1 MTTKQESASSHTH
14 WQLAGIRH
22 HVFLKVFSVL
32 RHNLLGPISV
42 TRMNHSIMR
51 RNLEKD
57 VLDKGKTLERL
68 NKIDMQLEEAV
79 FGIRALS
86 VWDEA
91 SDNQALPGDI
101 VAAGLKLMSGFLTL
115 RNISVERLPEDSG
128 VDYAVVR
135 ESPFLYAWL
144 GLLCYIE
151 DHAQQPIDLHI
162 HFQDPTRLEIVITQ
176 PLYDVN
182 AQPAVDDA
190 PHAIIDRAAL
200 QLLAD
205 DADVQFDISPQSI
218 KMSWLTKKA

>member
-1 MTTKQESASSHTH
+1 MTTEQQSASSNTH

-42 TRMNHSIMR
+42 SRMNHSIMR
-51 RNLEKD
+51 RSLEKD
-57 VLDKGKTLERL
+57 VLDKGKTLARL
-68 NKIDMQLEEAV
+68 SKIDLQLEEAV
-79 FGIRALS
+79 LGIRALS
-86 VWDEA
+86 VWDEKNDA
-91 SDNQALPGDI
+91 QALPEVI
-101 VAAGLKLMSGFLTL
+101 VGAGLKLMSGFLTL
-115 RNISVERLPEDSG
+115 RNISVERLPQDSG

-162 HFQDPTRLEIVITQ
+162 HFHDPRRLEIVITH

-182 AQPAVDDA
+182 APRAVDA
-190 PHAIIDRAAL
+190 PHAIIDRTAL
-200 QLLAD
+200 QMLGD
-205 DADVQFDISPQSI
+205 DADIQFEISPQSI
-218 KMSWLTKKA
+218 KMSWLASNL

>member
-1 MTTKQESASSHTH
+1 MTKEQQTASSNTH

-57 VLDKGKTLERL
+57 VFDKTKALARL
-68 NKIDMQLEEAV
+68 NKIELQLEEAV
-79 FGIRALS
+79 FGIRGLS
-86 VWDEA
+86 IWDETSDAEA
-91 SDNQALPGDI
+91 SPEAI
-101 VAAGLKLMSGFLTL
+101 VSAGLKLMSGFLTL

-128 VDYAVVR
+128 VTYALVR

-144 GLLCYIE
+144 GLLCHIE
-151 DHAQQPIDLHI
+151 DHATKPIDLHI
-162 HFQDPTRLEIVITQ
+162 HFKDPTRLEIVITQ

-182 AQPAVDDA
+182 AQRAADA
-190 PHAIIDRAAL
+190 PHAIVDHAAL
-200 QLLAD
+200 KLLAD
-205 DADVQFDISPQSI
+205 AAGVQFEFSPQII
-218 KMSWLTKKA
+218 KMGWLTQKD